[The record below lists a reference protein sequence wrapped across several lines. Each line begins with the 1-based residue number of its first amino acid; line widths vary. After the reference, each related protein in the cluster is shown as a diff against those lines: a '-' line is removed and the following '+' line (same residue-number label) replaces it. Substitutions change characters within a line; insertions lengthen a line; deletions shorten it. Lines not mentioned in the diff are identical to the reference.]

1 MPIAGSYRIHR
12 NTLRSAHFVASRLSP
27 SHRYRCTRSSSRSS
41 PRLAGRIVVSLSAV
55 FLSNRIFDVDS
66 TACLPLPVPSSWSH
80 LVVLFRPAFPACLRP
95 VSPCRLISCVSS
107 HRPSSRP
114 SVSPFLDTVGRGV
127 VRGASVLCLLGSA
140 LRSVP
145 MSIAGS
151 CRFLCGVPS
160 VCLLCR
166 LGCGEEW

>member
-12 NTLRSAHFVASRLSP
+12 HTFSSAHFVAS
-27 SHRYRCTRSSSRSS
+27 
-41 PRLAGRIVVSLSAV
+41 RLAGRIVVSLCR
-55 FLSNRIFDVDS
+55 LSIQSHIRCDFDCLL
-66 TACLPLPVPSSWSH
+66 TAAGSVVVVSSRRAVPSCVSC
-80 LVVLFRPAFPACLRP
+80 LLAARLAFA
-95 VSPCRLISCVSS
+95 VSS
-107 HRPSSRP
+107 HRLSSRP
-114 SVSPFLDTVGRGV
+114 SVSPLLDTVGRDV
-127 VRGASVLCLLGSA
+127 RRGASVLCLLGSA

-166 LGCGEEW
+166 LGCGEEG